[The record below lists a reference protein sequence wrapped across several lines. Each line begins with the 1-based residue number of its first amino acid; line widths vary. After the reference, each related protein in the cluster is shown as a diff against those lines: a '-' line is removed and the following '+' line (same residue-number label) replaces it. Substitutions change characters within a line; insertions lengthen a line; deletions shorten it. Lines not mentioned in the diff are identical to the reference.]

1 MMVSYRMNGASGTM
15 MLERG
20 VHDMQLAFNKVVQ
33 KLQADGALVA
43 ADIGKFVRFEGRVKI
58 DRKRYPAISQGGLI
72 VVKDGPKIPDTI
84 KLEC

>member
-20 VHDMQLAFNKVVQ
+20 VYDMQLAFNRVAQ
-33 KLQADGALVA
+33 KLQAEGALTLDA
-43 ADIGKFVRFEGRVKI
+43 IAKFVRFEGSVKI
-58 DRKRYPAISQGGLI
+58 ERKRYAAISQGGLI

-84 KLEC
+84 KLDC